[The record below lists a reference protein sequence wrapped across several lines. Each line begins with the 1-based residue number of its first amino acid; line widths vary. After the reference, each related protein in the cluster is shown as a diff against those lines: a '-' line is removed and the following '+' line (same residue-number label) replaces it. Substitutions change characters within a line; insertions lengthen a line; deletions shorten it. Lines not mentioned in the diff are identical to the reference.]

1 MASAPKAGGDGGSHL
16 PAELESRAERAR
28 PLDAS
33 VRGPM
38 ERSFGA
44 SLGDVVVHTDA
55 DAAASADRL
64 DAKAYAVGRH
74 VVFGPGRYDPHSD
87 AGRALIGHELAHV
100 VQQRRGG
107 VAPGPGGVHPSGT
120 AAEGAAHR
128 AGARAAAGLSAP
140 VAGGTAPGV
149 SRAPK
154 SEEDP
159 EVAALKAENRAADLR
174 NLGVA
179 EGIVLEG
186 AAIVET
192 VVGFRYSVQDLE
204 QRGVDNLASALGLG
218 ADGKARLQVASDLLT
233 GGAVLRAVRDKAKVT
248 GLVDPVTGS
257 PVISSQV
264 TAAGDWLEAKYDENL
279 GTRAPKND
287 DLFTDRELGQIFG
300 QLAAKTVLTAIDVEE
315 VAVALAAV
323 NVIGAVKSIL
333 DAVNANPDGWP
344 SDVHFWTQV
353 VAAVLTLAGM
363 RAGSAN
369 KKIAMLLID
378 AALAGLT
385 LAPVVKRLVS
395 DWRRPAGA
403 DRDAALKQDA
413 KDLAKALLALLHQI
427 LLQAAASRRAKP
439 GGGPPA
445 AGAASGA
452 AKTGPTT
459 GKQPASHGEPHAA
472 TPPQAVHAPL
482 ATPAPTSAAHVV
494 APATPAVPAA
504 APKAAAAKPAAEKGS
519 TQKPTGQGPSA
530 KGTASK
536 TTAGAAAPAAA
547 TPAIPDPANTTPAQV
562 SPGAKAAKPK
572 AAKPKVAGEKTTVAK
587 TTAAPAEGQPG
598 SAPATAAPTPV
609 QKTTPKSGTA
619 AAKKATAAKM
629 KAATKEKAAAK
640 KAATKEAAAAKK
652 AAAKEAA
659 AAKKAAAKET
669 AAAKKAAA
677 EEAAAAK
684 KAAAGKGQWAYD
696 RSGLSL
702 SSRQWS
708 KRSQEVRAAHPVCEM
723 CQIRP
728 SAAADHLTALKDWE
742 AAMGAGIVTREQAR
756 AAANDP
762 SNLAG
767 ICTPCNSGKQDRPLG
782 NPQILPGAWEPPNP
796 TPRILQ
802 MMRDQGTQW

>member
-1 MASAPKAGGDGGSHL
+1 MASSPKAGGDGGSHL

-154 SEEDP
+154 GEEDP

-186 AAIVET
+186 AAIVDT

-218 ADGKARLQVASDLLT
+218 AEGKARLQVASDLLT
-233 GGAVLRAVRDKAKVT
+233 GGAVLRAVRDEAKAA

-257 PVISSQV
+257 PAVSSRV
-264 TAAGDWLEAKYDENL
+264 TAAGDWLEAKYDENM
-279 GTRAPKND
+279 GTRAPRND
-287 DLFTDRELGQIFG
+287 DLFTDRELGQIIG
-300 QLAAKTVLTAIDVEE
+300 QLTAKTVLTAIDVEE

-323 NVIGAVKSIL
+323 NVIGAVRSIL
-333 DAVNANPDGWP
+333 DAVNADPDGWP

-353 VAAVLTLAGM
+353 VAAVLTVAGM

-385 LAPVVKRLVS
+385 LAPVVKRLVT

-403 DRDAALKQDA
+403 DRDAALERGA

-427 LLQAAASRRAKP
+427 LLQAAASRRAKA
-439 GGGPPA
+439 GGAPPA

-452 AKTGPTT
+452 AKAGPTT
-459 GKQPASHGEPHAA
+459 GKQPASHGDPHAA

-482 ATPAPTSAAHVV
+482 ATPAPVSVAHVA
-494 APATPAVPAA
+494 APATPAVPAG
-504 APKAAAAKPAAEKGS
+504 APKAGAAKPAA
-519 TQKPTGQGPSA
+519 KPAPGRKAVAKRTPRETTSA
-530 KGTASK
+530 AAVPAAGTPE
-536 TTAGAAAPAAA
+536 TAGAGAAGPVKATSVRARPAKKAS
-547 TPAIPDPANTTPAQV
+547 TTKP
-562 SPGAKAAKPK
+562 STGKA
-572 AAKPKVAGEKTTVAK
+572 
-587 TTAAPAEGQPG
+587 
-598 SAPATAAPTPV
+598 S
-609 QKTTPKSGTA
+609 TPKSSAGKVQAEKAPIDKAQAEKAPRGA
-619 AAKKATAAKM
+619 ASSKATEQAHRQQLKETRARAKELHEELRRD
-629 KAATKEKAAAK
+629 KDGSALDRLEALYRGQSDRVLRALEKGDPVAGKVLEQRRAQAQQAELKRLEASGFRPPHDAIAKVVDKDGHVVSHKPVHSGGSTKERRREVGLIKAN
-640 KAATKEAAAAKK
+640 
-652 AAAKEAA
+652 
-659 AAKKAAAKET
+659 
-669 AAAKKAAA
+669 
-677 EEAAAAK
+677 
-684 KAAAGKGQWAYD
+684 
-696 RSGLSL
+696 
-702 SSRQWS
+702 
-708 KRSQEVRAAHPVCEM
+708 QEVHTEAKAVRNIPLKAGQTMYISGQYDPCGPCRSTM
-723 CQIRP
+723 Q
-728 SAAADHLTALKDWE
+728 AAADRT
-742 AAMGAGIVTREQAR
+742 GARINYQWQGGPAGGITF
-756 AAANDP
+756 
-762 SNLAG
+762 
-767 ICTPCNSGKQDRPLG
+767 T
-782 NPQILPGAWEPPNP
+782 P
-796 TPRILQ
+796 TPR
-802 MMRDQGTQW
+802 RQGDKP

>member
-1 MASAPKAGGDGGSHL
+1 MASSPKAGGDGGSHL
-16 PAELESRAERAR
+16 PAELESRAARAR

-154 SEEDP
+154 GEEDP
-159 EVAALKAENRAADLR
+159 EAAALKADNRAADLR

-186 AAIVET
+186 AAIVDT

-218 ADGKARLQVASDLLT
+218 AEGKARLQVASDLLT
-233 GGAVLRAVRDKAKVT
+233 GADVLRAVRDKAKAA

-257 PVISSQV
+257 PAISSQV

-287 DLFTDRELGQIFG
+287 DLFTDRELGQIIG
-300 QLAAKTVLTAIDVEE
+300 QLTAKTVLTAIDVEE

-344 SDVHFWTQV
+344 SDVQFWTQV

-385 LAPVVKRLVS
+385 LAPVVKRLVT

-427 LLQAAASRRAKP
+427 LLQAAASRRAKS

-452 AKTGPTT
+452 AKTGPTSA
-459 GKQPASHGEPHAA
+459 KQPASHGEPHAG
-472 TPPQAVHAPL
+472 
-482 ATPAPTSAAHVV
+482 TPAQPAHTPLESPAPPSPAHAG

-504 APKAAAAKPAAEKGS
+504 APKAAAAKPAAKKG
-519 TQKPTGQGPSA
+519 TTKKPTGQGPSA
-530 KGTASK
+530 KGAASK
-536 TTAGAAAPAAA
+536 TTAGAATPAAA
-547 TPAIPDPANTTPAQV
+547 TAAIPDPANAAPAQA
-562 SPGAKAAKPK
+562 SPHAKAVKPEAAKSKAAKSKAAKPE
-572 AAKPKVAGEKTTVAK
+572 AAAEKTTVAK
-587 TTAAPAEGQPG
+587 TTDAPAGGQSG
-598 SAPATAAPTPV
+598 SAPVTAAPTPV
-609 QKTTPKSGTA
+609 HKTTPKSGS

-659 AAKKAAAKET
+659 AAKKAAAKE
-669 AAAKKAAA
+669 
-677 EEAAAAK
+677 AAAAK
-684 KAAAGKGQWAYD
+684 KAAEGKGQWAYD

-702 SSRQWS
+702 SSRRWS

-796 TPRILQ
+796 TPRVLR

>member
-1 MASAPKAGGDGGSHL
+1 MASSPKAGGDGGSHL
-16 PAELESRAERAR
+16 PAELESRVERAR

-38 ERSFGA
+38 ERAFGA

-128 AGARAAAGLSAP
+128 AGARAAAGLSAS

-154 SEEDP
+154 GEEDP

-186 AAIVET
+186 TAIVDT

-218 ADGKARLQVASDLLT
+218 TEGKARLQVASDLLT
-233 GGAVLRAVRDKAKVT
+233 GGDVLRAVRDKAKAA

-257 PVISSQV
+257 PAVSSQV

-287 DLFTDRELGQIFG
+287 DLFTDRELGQIIG
-300 QLAAKTVLTAIDVEE
+300 QLTAKTVLTAIDVEE

-323 NVIGAVKSIL
+323 NVIGAVTSIL

-353 VAAVLTLAGM
+353 VAAVLTVAGM

-385 LAPVVKRLVS
+385 LAPVVKRLVT
-395 DWRRPAGA
+395 DGRRPTGA

-427 LLQAAASRRAKP
+427 LLQAAASRRAKA
-439 GGGPPA
+439 GGAPP

-459 GKQPASHGEPHAA
+459 AKQPASHAEPHAA
-472 TPPQAVHAPL
+472 TPPQAVHTPL
-482 ATPAPTSAAHVV
+482 ATPAPTSVAHVA

-504 APKAAAAKPAAEKGS
+504 PAAAPKAGAAKPAA
-519 TQKPTGQGPSA
+519 KPR
-530 KGTASK
+530 
-536 TTAGAAAPAAA
+536 
-547 TPAIPDPANTTPAQV
+547 
-562 SPGAKAAKPK
+562 PG
-572 AAKPKVAGEKTTVAK
+572 G
-587 TTAAPAEGQPG
+587 
-598 SAPATAAPTPV
+598 
-609 QKTTPKSGTA
+609 
-619 AAKKATAAKM
+619 
-629 KAATKEKAAAK
+629 KAAAK
-640 KAATKEAAAAKK
+640 RTPRKATTDTAVPAAGTPETAGAGATGPVKATSVRARPAKK
-652 AAAKEAA
+652 ASTAKPSAGKTSTPKPSAGKVPAEKAPIHRAQAEKAPSKAASSKATEQAHRQQLKETRARAKELR
-659 AAKKAAAKET
+659 
-669 AAAKKAAA
+669 
-677 EEAAAAK
+677 EELRRDKDGSAFDRLEALYEGQSDRVLRALEK
-684 KAAAGKGQWAYD
+684 GDPVAGKVLEQRRAQAQQAELKRLEASEFRPPHDAIVKVVDQDGHVVGHE
-696 RSGLSL
+696 RVHSGGSTKERRREVGLI
-702 SSRQWS
+702 
-708 KRSQEVRAAHPVCEM
+708 KANQEVHTEAKAVRNIPLKAGQTMYISGQYDPCGPCRSTM
-723 CQIRP
+723 Q
-728 SAAADHLTALKDWE
+728 AAADRT
-742 AAMGAGIVTREQAR
+742 GARINYQWQGGPEGGITF
-756 AAANDP
+756 
-762 SNLAG
+762 
-767 ICTPCNSGKQDRPLG
+767 T
-782 NPQILPGAWEPPNP
+782 P
-796 TPRILQ
+796 TPR
-802 MMRDQGTQW
+802 RQGDKP